1 MDVFGSIRA
10 CGGSNL
16 DLLRDAGP
24 FFHDAIVKIDEVK
37 RFWPAQ
43 SVERPVLSAKAS
55 KQVVRGMDY
64 AEVDAPLV
72 RIALAGLRKKEFRNA
87 TDADR
92 ALAGRAEGAGN
103 EESRMKRLLGR
114 IKDLFSPIQ
123 PLNRTERT
131 ERPASA
137 HYPPRAATVRDH
149 P

>member
-72 RIALAGLRKKEFRNA
+72 RIALVSIQDHVESGELVVIPSVLRRFAGVIEC
-87 TDADR
+87 
-92 ALAGRAEGAGN
+92 G
-103 EESRMKRLLGR
+103 
-114 IKDLFSPIQ
+114 Q
-123 PLNRTERT
+123 
-131 ERPASA
+131 
-137 HYPPRAATVRDH
+137 
-149 P
+149 